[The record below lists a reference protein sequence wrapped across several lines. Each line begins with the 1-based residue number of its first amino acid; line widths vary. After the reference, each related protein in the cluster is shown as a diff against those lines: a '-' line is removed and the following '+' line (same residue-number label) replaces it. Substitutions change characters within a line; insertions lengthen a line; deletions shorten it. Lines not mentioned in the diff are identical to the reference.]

1 MTPENTERAIV
12 LLCCWM
18 REREHPEY
26 NMLTIP
32 NLICWLGYNA
42 FGIHFKDTALRKLIN
57 EQVKPILKKEGLHI
71 IPTNRGYFVAR
82 DANDLEAVEEAEASL
97 RKQLDSLQKNLMDLN
112 ITAAELRGK
121 PARTI

>member
-1 MTPENTERAIV
+1 MTPEHTDRAIV
-12 LLCCWM
+12 LLCNWM
-18 REREHPEY
+18 RYTVGTQEIVPVP
-26 NMLTIP
+26 L
-32 NLICWLGYNA
+32 LIQWLALGGSQ
-42 FGIHFKDTALRKLIN
+42 GIIVKDTALRKLIN